1 LIVFFSAWSVKEL
14 VLQPVLAESLD
25 GFALALVG
33 QAIKLL
39 VWTIPAIL
47 LIRYY
52 REDMWIS
59 LREMV
64 VTRPR
69 WFSDAPM
76 LLVVFGP
83 LLRAIFLYGGV
94 GIHPDFQ
101 PERLIGAVLFVGIT
115 EEIVFRGFLL
125 NALLQKMKLWSAIA
139 VNEVFFVLI
148 HFPIWIYQGKDLVAF
163 AGSSVVVFL
172 LGGLFSYSFVKTRN
186 IFVPIV
192 LHMIYN
198 LLVVVFLG

>member
-1 LIVFFSAWSVKEL
+1 MSWGELMEIWSQQTGVDAIVGKERTALMGRYLMFGVRAASDVMPWVAIGILGAWKRPEEGKERDLWKL
-14 VLQPVLAESLD
+14 V
-25 GFALALVG
+25 
-33 QAIKLL
+33 
-39 VWTIPAIL
+39 VWG
-47 LIRYY
+47 
-52 REDMWIS
+52 W
-59 LREMV
+59 
-64 VTRPR
+64 
-69 WFSDAPM
+69 PM